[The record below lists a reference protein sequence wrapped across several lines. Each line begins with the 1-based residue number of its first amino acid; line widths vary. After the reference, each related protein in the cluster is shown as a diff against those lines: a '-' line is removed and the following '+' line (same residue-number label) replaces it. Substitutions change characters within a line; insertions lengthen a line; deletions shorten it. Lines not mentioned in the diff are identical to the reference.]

1 MKTLVLYLCMLLLQ
15 NSSPTILFWN
25 VENFFDWRNDTTS
38 VSDAEFSSRGE
49 RRWTRRRF
57 YTKCN
62 AIAKSIMWIA
72 SQEGKFP
79 DIIGLAEVENA
90 FVLKRL
96 LRSTALQKLDYEIVH
111 FDSPDRRG
119 IDVALLYRTSTLEL
133 SSSKPCH
140 LYAPEVD
147 IGNADI
153 PVADIGTSAPNA
165 REQPAILPTR
175 DILLATFRE
184 AGGDDIAVLVNHH
197 PSKYGGSELS
207 DARRRIAVV
216 RLRALC
222 DSLLAAGIDR
232 IAAVGDFN
240 DTPDNPLY
248 ALLDGSMVNL
258 SLPLWRAGR
267 GSIRFEGKWELID
280 LCFVSLSLADV
291 ASAEVLSIPFLLV
304 PDRSGGVK
312 PLRTYSGPRYLGGV
326 SDHCPIFLKL

>member
-1 MKTLVLYLCMLLLQ
+1 MKTLVLYLCILLLQ
-15 NSSPTILFWN
+15 RSGPTILFWN
-25 VENFFDWRNDTTS
+25 LENFFDWRNDSTS
-38 VSDAEFSSRGE
+38 TSDAEFSSRGE

-79 DIIGLAEVENA
+79 EVIGLAEVENSFA
-90 FVLKRL
+90 LKRL
-96 LRSTALQKLDYEIVH
+96 IRSTSLQKLDYEVVH

-133 SSSKPCH
+133 TSSKPCH
-140 LYAPEVD
+140 LYAPQ
-147 IGNADI
+147 ADI
-153 PVADIGTSAPNA
+153 DTSAANA
-165 REQPAILPTR
+165 RGQPALLHTR
-175 DILLATFRE
+175 DILLATFRDASGE
-184 AGGDDIAVLVNHH
+184 EIAVLVNHH
-197 PSKYGGSELS
+197 PSKYGGSERS
-207 DARRRIAVV
+207 DARRRIAVE
-216 RLRALC
+216 RLRELC
-222 DSLLAAGIDR
+222 DSLLAGGIDR

-248 ALLDGSMVNL
+248 TLLDGSMVNL

-280 LCFVSLSLADV
+280 LCFVSKPLADD
-291 ASAEVLSIPFLLV
+291 AMAEVLSIPFLMV
-304 PDRSGGVK
+304 PDRSGGMK

-326 SDHCPIFLKL
+326 SDHCPIILKL